1 MIVLFKLPDKS
12 PIHQG
17 NNEKSCETIVSQVT
31 YPFCYPSWTSSV
43 VYEPF
48 PQQMLYNLDAK
59 LKKIKKMLPLMSNG
73 RNKYKVADWKEH
85 FLGTIWVPRKPSH
98 PSHSFCALARP
109 QRKRESSREP
119 LFLVN
124 FSLMTLSLPQQKSE
138 AGASFYVSKQLVSYS
153 SQPNPL
159 LRFSKLQTNSM
170 VTPCISDKLGPA
182 PLFLPHDRK
191 LDIMH
196 AVGANAERVIEK
208 GWALF
213 CIRFE
218 CL

>member
-124 FSLMTLSLPQQKSE
+124 PSLMTLSLPQQKSE

-153 SQPNPL
+153 SRPNSL
-159 LRFSKLQTNSM
+159 FRFSKLE
-170 VTPCISDKLGPA
+170 TPHGHYMKNLTSTGTP
-182 PLFLPHDRK
+182 PSFLPHGRK

-196 AVGANAERVIEK
+196 AVGANAERVEEK
-208 GWALF
+208 GGALF
-213 CIRFE
+213 YIRIE